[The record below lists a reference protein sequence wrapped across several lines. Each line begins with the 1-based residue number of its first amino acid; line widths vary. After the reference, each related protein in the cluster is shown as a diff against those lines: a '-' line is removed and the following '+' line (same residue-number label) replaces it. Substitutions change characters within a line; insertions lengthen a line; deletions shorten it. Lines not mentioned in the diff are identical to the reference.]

1 LLESSITKLFINI
14 LKKKELF
21 VSETKSKPDLE
32 ESDKIFGLLNTM
44 ILYQILLL
52 SEKLWEMGFLLLQSF
67 ALNKL
72 QSLFK
77 IEKMEYFN
85 TYGGNPLAVTA
96 TAAVLDIIK
105 WQKLQENALKTGIYL
120 K

>member
-1 LLESSITKLFINI
+1 
-14 LKKKELF
+14 
-21 VSETKSKPDLE
+21 
-32 ESDKIFGLLNTM
+32 
-44 ILYQILLL
+44 
-52 SEKLWEMGFLLLQSF
+52 
-67 ALNKL
+67 
-72 QSLFK
+72 
-77 IEKMEYFN
+77 MEYFN